1 MTTMTGEATPLQNIH
16 TAGAAGAA
24 DSTVQGAA
32 VQNTAVQNLDTAR
45 LRELVEPRSIVIIG
59 ANTKSSWSHFTHS
72 NLMEGGFAGELFMVN
87 RRGEQCHGQRSYTSI
102 AELPAV
108 PDLAIVLTGTNS
120 LETVLEEARVKG
132 IRNLILLASGLGE
145 AGPEGAAL
153 QERLVER
160 ARNAGQLI
168 LGPNNLGFIN
178 SHAKVAAF
186 SHMTQMPMIAGGVGV
201 ASQSG
206 ALAIY
211 LLPYM
216 ASRGVGCSTAVTVG
230 NEAMVSA
237 IDVMDMLVEDENT
250 RVIAAYLEQI
260 SNPERFLAVA
270 ERARL
275 AGKPIVVF
283 KAGRGEASARV
294 AAAHTG
300 SLVGDDKVIDAACK
314 QFGVVRVDNIEDLVA
329 TAGIMESYGALSGNR
344 VGVVTGSGAMCA
356 LIAEKA
362 ELAGLE
368 LPTPA
373 DVTVRALYDAGL
385 PSFSTINNPMDTT
398 GYISVDPTIITKA
411 NQCFID
417 DENFDF
423 IVVNSSW
430 PENQL
435 MADMGRLNQD
445 ELHRQLTSSTKPV
458 IGMSFLPTTVTEF
471 GRAFANEHGLPHS
484 SDSFD
489 RGIPAVARSSW
500 WSKRS
505 DELTTD
511 PAVAPAEVIEKPAG
525 AQTWTEIEA
534 GAFLRKHGVPYVPAA
549 IATSEEEAVAAAGD
563 MGYPVVLKIA
573 SEDIA
578 HKTEVGG
585 VRLMLRDAAA
595 VAEAYNFIMTS
606 VADLAPGAHIQGVA
620 VSPMRPAGNE
630 LLVGVVRDPQWG
642 LVLAVGFGGVM
653 VEILKDSALRLLPVG
668 PAEIRRMLKSLKGI
682 ELLTGFRGGA
692 ATDLDKL
699 AETIFRISQVAVG
712 LGDELEELEINPLRV
727 AGDEIEA
734 LDALIRWK
742 QQS

>member
-1 MTTMTGEATPLQNIH
+1 MTTMTGEAATLK
-16 TAGAAGAA
+16 
-24 DSTVQGAA
+24 
-32 VQNTAVQNLDTAR
+32 NLDTAR

-72 NLMEGGFAGELFMVN
+72 NLLAGGFEGELYMVN
-87 RRGEQCHGQRSYTSI
+87 RRGEECHGQPSFTSI
-102 AELPAV
+102 AELPTV
-108 PDLAIVLTGTNS
+108 PDLAIVLTGVNS
-120 LETVLEEARVKG
+120 LETILEEARVKG
-132 IRNLILLASGLGE
+132 IRNLVMLASGLGE
-145 AGPEGAAL
+145 AGAEGQAL
-153 QERLVER
+153 QARLVEL
-160 ARNAGQLI
+160 AREAGQLI
-168 LGPNNLGFIN
+168 LGPNNLGFVN

-211 LLPYM
+211 LLPHM

-230 NEAMVSA
+230 NEAMISA
-237 IDVMDMLVEDENT
+237 IDVMDMLVDDPDT

-260 SNPERFLAVA
+260 TNPGHFLSVA
-270 ERARL
+270 ERARH

-300 SLVGDDKVIDAACK
+300 SLVGNDKIIDAACR

-329 TAGIMESYGALSGNR
+329 TAGIMESHGRISGSR
-344 VGVVTGSGAMCA
+344 MGVVTGSGAMCA

-362 ELAGLE
+362 EEAGLE
-368 LPTPA
+368 MPA
-373 DVTVRALYDAGL
+373 PAEKTVQALHDAGL
-385 PSFSTINNPMDTT
+385 PTFSTVNNPMDTT

-417 DENFDF
+417 DDNFDF
-423 IVVNSSW
+423 IVVNSAW
-430 PENQL
+430 PKNQL

-445 ELHRQLTSSTKPV
+445 ELHRQLTSSPKPV
-458 IGMSFLPTTVTEF
+458 IGMSFLPTEVTDF
-471 GRAFANEHGLPHS
+471 GRTFASEHGLPHA

-489 RGIPAVARSSW
+489 RGIPAVARSAW
-500 WSKRS
+500 WSNRA
-505 DELTTD
+505 DELATD
-511 PAVAPAEVIEKPAG
+511 PAVPSAAVIDKPAG
-525 AQTWTEIEA
+525 AESWSEVEA
-534 GAFLRKHGVPYVPAA
+534 GAFLRGHGVPYVPAA
-549 IATSEEEAVAAAGD
+549 IATSASDAVAAAGD

-585 VRLMLRDAAA
+585 VRLMLRDADA
-595 VAEAYNFIMTS
+595 VTEAYNFIMTS
-606 VADLAPGAHIQGVA
+606 VADLAPEAHIQGVA

-630 LLVGVVRDPQWG
+630 LLVGIVRDPQWG

-653 VEILKDSALRLLPVG
+653 VEILNDSALRLLPVG
-668 PAEIRRMLKSLKGI
+668 PAEIRRMLESLKGI
-682 ELLTGFRGGA
+682 DLLTGFRGNA
-692 ATDLDKL
+692 ATDLNKL
-699 AETIFRISQVAVG
+699 TEIIFRISQVAVG

-742 QQS
+742 QQ

>member
-1 MTTMTGEATPLQNIH
+1 MTTMTGEAATLK
-16 TAGAAGAA
+16 
-24 DSTVQGAA
+24 
-32 VQNTAVQNLDTAR
+32 NLDTAR

-72 NLMEGGFAGELFMVN
+72 NLLAGGFEGEVYMVN
-87 RRGEQCHGQRSYTSI
+87 RRGEECHGQPSFTSI

-108 PDLAIVLTGTNS
+108 PDLAIVITGVNS
-120 LETVLEEARVKG
+120 LETILEEARVKG
-132 IRNLILLASGLGE
+132 IRNLIMLASGLGE
-145 AGPEGAAL
+145 AGAEGQAL
-153 QERLVER
+153 QARLVAQ
-160 ARNAGQLI
+160 AREAGQLI
-168 LGPNNLGFIN
+168 LGPNNLGFVN

-186 SHMTQMPMIAGGVGV
+186 SHMTQMPMIPGGVGV

-211 LLPYM
+211 LLPHM

-230 NEAMVSA
+230 NEAMITA
-237 IDVMDMLVEDENT
+237 IDVMDMLVEDPDT

-260 SNPERFLAVA
+260 TNPGHFLSVA
-270 ERARL
+270 KRARQ

-300 SLVGDDKVIDAACK
+300 SLVGDDKVIDAACR

-329 TAGIMESYGALSGNR
+329 TAGIMESHGRISGNR
-344 VGVVTGSGAMCA
+344 MGVVTGSGAMCA

-362 ELAGLE
+362 EESGLE
-368 LPTPA
+368 MPA
-373 DVTVRALYDAGL
+373 PSENTVQALHNAGL
-385 PSFSTINNPMDTT
+385 PTFSTVNNPMDTT

-417 DENFDF
+417 DDNFDF
-423 IVVNSSW
+423 IVVNSAW

-445 ELHRQLTSSTKPV
+445 ELHRQLTSSPKPV
-458 IGMSFLPTTVTEF
+458 IGMSFLPTVVTDF
-471 GRAFANEHGLPHS
+471 GRAFAKEHGLPHA

-489 RGIPAVARSSW
+489 RGIPAVARSAW

-505 DELTTD
+505 DELATD
-511 PAVAPAEVIEKPAG
+511 PVVAPAEIIVKPAG
-525 AQTWTEIEA
+525 AESWSEIEA
-534 GAFLRKHGVPYVPAA
+534 GAFLRGHGVPYVPAA
-549 IATSEEEAVAAAGD
+549 IATSVEEAVAAAGD

-585 VRLMLRDAAA
+585 VRLMLRDAQA
-595 VAEAYNFIMTS
+595 VTEAYNFIMDS
-606 VADLAPGAHIQGVA
+606 VADLAPEAHIQGVA

-630 LLVGVVRDPQWG
+630 LLVGIVRDPQWG

-668 PAEIRRMLKSLKGI
+668 PAEIRRMLESLKGI
-682 ELLTGFRGGA
+682 DLLKGFRGNP
-692 ATDLDKL
+692 ATDLNKL
-699 AETIFRISQVAVG
+699 AETIFRISQVALG
-712 LGDELEELEINPLRV
+712 LGAELEELEINPLRV

-742 QQS
+742 QR